1 MAPTENATL
10 ERHTPVDS
18 LEQRAL
24 TVRSSRR
31 QNTSVVRRLGTWPL
45 VILGAT
51 IGVFLSPVLRLAT
64 SIAPGFSSPDPTDY
78 AARARHILNTVPLVD
93 GHNDLPYILRV
104 ELQNKLY
111 EGVNLSQPLLGHTD
125 LSRMRKGQM
134 GGQFWSVWI
143 DCEPQDFRE
152 DPTSSV
158 RDTLEQVD
166 VAKRM
171 IQQYSSTLHFCKESS
186 CVRKAFRRGRIASML
201 AIEGGHQVG
210 NSIAS
215 IRQFYDLGVRYIT
228 TTHNCDNAFATSA
241 STVAKGS
248 EDNGL
253 SRFGYEYVKEMNRI
267 GMMVD
272 LSHVSHQTMRDVL
285 SVTRAPVIFSHSGA
299 YSVQKHLRHVPD
311 DVLRNVQRNG
321 GIVMVTFIN
330 RFLNMEDPD
339 AANIGDVVDH
349 VFHIARVAGW
359 ESVGVG
365 GDYSGTPDTPVGLE
379 DVSKYP
385 ELVAA
390 LLARG
395 ATDEQVRLFAGENIL
410 RVWKAVEDTASR
422 IQAENSRDSLPSEAI
437 WEGRI
442 WTKGHSWLPFLL
454 PGTKRRLYGGVKA
467 ERPKASD
474 FSIKT

>member
-1 MAPTENATL
+1 M
-10 ERHTPVDS
+10 VID
-18 LEQRAL
+18 
-24 TVRSSRR
+24 
-31 QNTSVVRRLGTWPL
+31 RL
-45 VILGAT
+45 
-51 IGVFLSPVLRLAT
+51 
-64 SIAPGFSSPDPTDY
+64 
-78 AARARHILNTVPLVD
+78 
-93 GHNDLPYILRV
+93 
-104 ELQNKLY
+104 Q
-111 EGVNLSQPLLGHTD
+111 
-125 LSRMRKGQM
+125 
-134 GGQFWSVWI
+134 
-143 DCEPQDFRE
+143 
-152 DPTSSV
+152 SSV

-379 DVSKYP
+379 VC
-385 ELVAA
+385 
-390 LLARG
+390 LATHHSCTFETC
-395 ATDEQVRLFAGENIL
+395 TDMFHRTSPNTPS
-410 RVWKAVEDTASR
+410 W
-422 IQAENSRDSLPSEAI
+422 SLPSSPEAQQTSKL
-437 WEGRI
+437 GSLPARI
-442 WTKGHSWLPFLL
+442 SSASGKPWKIQRLGSKLKTRAIHFPA
-454 PGTKRRLYGGVKA
+454 RLYGRDGSGRKDIPGCHFCFPGRSGGSTGESRQRGQRLVILA
-467 ERPKASD
+467 SRHELAYGREREPVIHD
-474 FSIKT
+474 L